1 MSNIIFSLL
10 IIISS
15 VCVRQAL
22 LEQGGDTRLRL
33 ALKSCDFVD
42 LSVVGRICGGGKKIK
57 YFKVVTA
64 AKEQEA
70 QAKLTLKYK
79 MYRCLPAYHHIPHIF
94 PHINFS

>member
-15 VCVRQAL
+15 VSVFITDALESGGESRQ
-22 LEQGGDTRLRL
+22 RL

-42 LSVVGRICGGGKKIK
+42 LSVVGVICGGGKKIK

-64 AKEQEA
+64 A
-70 QAKLTLKYK
+70 
-79 MYRCLPAYHHIPHIF
+79 
-94 PHINFS
+94 

>member
-15 VCVRQAL
+15 VYITDALESGGESRQ
-22 LEQGGDTRLRL
+22 RL

-42 LSVVGRICGGGKKIK
+42 LSVVGVICGGGKKIK

-64 AKEQEA
+64 A
-70 QAKLTLKYK
+70 
-79 MYRCLPAYHHIPHIF
+79 
-94 PHINFS
+94 